1 MSLYRTFTVLT
12 VMTMLFSGNES
23 LPPLVAPLA
32 IRPGDF
38 GSLSMSDNGGGLKR
52 KMLSSIGSPLSVH
65 GESPKSCKSEI
76 SSPMSVSSPG
86 SFSSSPDFS
95 KKASGAVALSTS
107 SKRRISRKLAF
118 DEDKSSPVSGT
129 IIRELAEGEEIPV
142 IKTGGKF

>member
-1 MSLYRTFTVLT
+1 M
-12 VMTMLFSGNES
+12 
-23 LPPLVAPLA
+23 
-32 IRPGDF
+32 RPGDF
-38 GSLSMSDNGGGLKR
+38 GSLTMGDNGVGLKR

-142 IKTGGKF
+142 IKTGREL